1 MKSTGKEGGNN
12 GHYFIVVAGNSD
24 SAAAALDPTRTLI
37 QLIIGSWH
45 PPGGLLMAEDATT
58 KFTKKASATVESLQE
73 DFSAMRD
80 DLGKLSQHVVDLASA
95 KGAAT
100 YKRVRKNFDA
110 TKGEATD
117 AVREVRD
124 NFADALDESLAER
137 PYTTLM
143 VALGVGF
150 VMGAMWR
157 R

>member
-1 MKSTGKEGGNN
+1 M
-12 GHYFIVVAGNSD
+12 AD
-24 SAAAALDPTRTLI
+24 DP
-37 QLIIGSWH
+37 
-45 PPGGLLMAEDATT
+45 TT

-73 DFSAMRD
+73 DFSAMRN

-95 KGAAT
+95 KGTAT

-110 TKGEATD
+110 TTGEATD
-117 AVREVRD
+117 AVLEVRD
-124 NFADALDESLAER
+124 NFAGALDDSLAER
-137 PYTTLM
+137 PYTTLI

>member
-1 MKSTGKEGGNN
+1 MATN
-12 GHYFIVVAGNSD
+12 
-24 SAAAALDPTRTLI
+24 DPT
-37 QLIIGSWH
+37 S
-45 PPGGLLMAEDATT
+45 
-58 KFTKKASATVESLQE
+58 KFTQKASATVESLQE
-73 DFSAMRD
+73 DFSSLRD

-100 YKRVRKNFDA
+100 YKRVKKQFDT

-124 NFADALDESLAER
+124 NFADALDDSLAER
-137 PYTTLM
+137 PYTTLL

>member
-1 MKSTGKEGGNN
+1 M
-12 GHYFIVVAGNSD
+12 AD
-24 SAAAALDPTRTLI
+24 DPT
-37 QLIIGSWH
+37 S
-45 PPGGLLMAEDATT
+45 
-58 KFTKKASATVESLQE
+58 KFTKKASVTVESLQE

-80 DLGKLSQHVVDLASA
+80 DLGKLGQQVVDLAAA
-95 KGAAT
+95 KAAAT
-100 YKRVRKNFDA
+100 YKKVKKHFNA
-110 TKGEATD
+110 TTGEATD

-124 NFADALDESLAER
+124 NFAGALDDSLAER